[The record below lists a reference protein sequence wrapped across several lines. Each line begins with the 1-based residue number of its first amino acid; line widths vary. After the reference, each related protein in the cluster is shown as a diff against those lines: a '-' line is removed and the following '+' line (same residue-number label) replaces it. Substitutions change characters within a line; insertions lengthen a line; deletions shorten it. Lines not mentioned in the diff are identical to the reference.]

1 MFVYFVCFYVWYM
14 SLASHIPSQI
24 SQWCPACVSH
34 QWCLASLADLA
45 DVMDVAQC
53 GWCHQI
59 IYLINIANLDLMLPI
74 ILLCYI
80 HSKIIFILFMLL
92 WLLYVFWPVTSP
104 HGDHN
109 VHHVL
114 PVKHWIYWM
123 ENRLKIVD
131 KWTMWTYGH
140 SLIIFYVS
148 NVCMCAQFD
157 PFAFPRLISMRS
169 MHTFVCNP
177 SLLAPCYL
185 EWRWWR
191 CLWMHH
197 MEYLHHWTQSISH
210 QVFHEPFKHFK
221 HIMWETL

>member
-1 MFVYFVCFYVWYM
+1 MPTLIWCYLLFYYVTYTAKSYSYYSRYYDYYMF
-14 SLASHIPSQI
+14 
-24 SQWCPACVSH
+24 
-34 QWCLASLADLA
+34 
-45 DVMDVAQC
+45 
-53 GWCHQI
+53 
-59 IYLINIANLDLMLPI
+59 
-74 ILLCYI
+74 
-80 HSKIIFILFMLL
+80 
-92 WLLYVFWPVTSP
+92 FWPVTSP

-197 MEYLHHWTQSISH
+197 MEYMHHWTQSISH